1 MCGRYEFTLE
11 DNEELRRVAELIEA
25 RYGPGGWQPGEIRPT
40 ATAPVL
46 RTGEKKAQAEL
57 MRWGYALPHTLV
69 INARAESVR
78 EKPLF
83 RDAVAARRCVVPTA
97 GFYEWDGDGRKY
109 RFRLPGEGAL
119 YLAGLY
125 EVREGVPCYC
135 ILTTAANPSMAPIH
149 DRMPLVLTRRDL
161 RPWLERPQAA
171 AALLEREPPALE
183 ARPMDPQLRLW

>member
-11 DNEELRRVAELIEA
+11 DSDELRRVAALIDE
-25 RYGPGGWQPGEIRPT
+25 RYGPGRWQPGEIRPT
-40 ATAPVL
+40 ALAPVL
-46 RTGEKKAQAEL
+46 RAGKGRARAEL

-69 INARAESVR
+69 INARAESAR

-83 RDAVAARRCVVPTA
+83 RESVAARRCVVPTA

-109 RFRLPGEGAL
+109 RFRLSGEGAL

-125 EVREGVPCYC
+125 EVRDGAPCYC

-161 RPWLERPQAA
+161 LPWLERPDAA
-171 AALLEREPPALE
+171 AALLERQPPALD
-183 ARPMDPQLRLW
+183 AQPVDAQLRLW